1 MFIVFSYS
9 DRFYLGFV
17 LKLNDSIGL
26 TTSIMNT
33 VRIIKSSF
41 LLIVILLVTGC
52 SKDEDPVAAEKNA
65 KLLAGNKNQSK
76 TWVLLSLTEKVNS
89 DPVQDLNF
97 GACFFDN
104 VYTFYNNA
112 NQEFDTIEGL
122 TACNVDDPELI
133 EEGNWA
139 FSLNG
144 NTLIISSDNVYS
156 NQSLFSYF
164 VGDAFPFPAE
174 VITLTSTQLELR
186 IVLEI
191 GIDTVI
197 YTFEFEAV

>member
-1 MFIVFSYS
+1 
-9 DRFYLGFV
+9 
-17 LKLNDSIGL
+17 
-26 TTSIMNT
+26 
-33 VRIIKSSF
+33 
-41 LLIVILLVTGC
+41 
-52 SKDEDPVAAEKNA
+52 
-65 KLLAGNKNQSK
+65 
-76 TWVLLSLTEKVNS
+76 
-89 DPVQDLNF
+89 
-97 GACFFDN
+97 

-164 VGDAFPFPAE
+164 VDYAFPFPAE